1 MEIWMPSNL
10 SENLTIII
18 YLLAWKI
25 RQSVNELQMVLN
37 AIPSTKVYKS
47 AQTFFVVFLHKYP
60 PISSNSNNQD
70 EEMEHKTPIS
80 NSFIFY
86 C

>member
-1 MEIWMPSNL
+1 MPSNL

-18 YLLAWKI
+18 YLSGWKI
-25 RQSVNELQMVLN
+25 RQSVNKLQMVLSV
-37 AIPSTKVYKS
+37 IPSTKAYKS

-60 PISSNSNNQD
+60 PISSNSNKQD
-70 EEMEHKTPIS
+70 EEIEHKTPIS

>member
-1 MEIWMPSNL
+1 MPSNL

-18 YLLAWKI
+18 YLSDWKI
-25 RQSVNELQMVLN
+25 RQSVNKLQMVLSV
-37 AIPSTKVYKS
+37 IPSTKAYKS

-60 PISSNSNNQD
+60 PISSNSNKQD
-70 EEMEHKTPIS
+70 EEIEHKTPIS
-80 NSFIFY
+80 NLFIFY